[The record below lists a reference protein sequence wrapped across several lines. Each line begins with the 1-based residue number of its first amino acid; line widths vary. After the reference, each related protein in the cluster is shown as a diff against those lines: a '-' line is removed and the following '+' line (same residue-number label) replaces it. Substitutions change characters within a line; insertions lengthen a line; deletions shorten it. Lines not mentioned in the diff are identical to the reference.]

1 MEIKCEICGQHQVE
15 KTWYLEPK
23 PDDNSGKFIMVC
35 RFCYQDLVMIR
46 RWRRH
51 GR

>member
-1 MEIKCEICGQHQVE
+1 MECEICGQHEAE

-23 PDDNSGKFIMVC
+23 TEEGKFIVVC
-35 RFCYQDLVMIR
+35 RFCYQDLVMVR